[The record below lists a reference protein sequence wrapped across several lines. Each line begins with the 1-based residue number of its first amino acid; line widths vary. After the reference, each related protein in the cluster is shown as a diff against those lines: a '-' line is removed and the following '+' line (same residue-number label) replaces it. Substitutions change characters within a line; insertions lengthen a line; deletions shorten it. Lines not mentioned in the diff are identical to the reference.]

1 MKSLFNYL
9 QGIRYHSSDS
19 SGASEVN
26 SDWQPLGFNLMGI
39 TNLAKATFPIL
50 VTGSAL
56 LVSTPTEVAGQVGID
71 ASLATGPRPFSLR
84 YSAHVPGNMVA
95 IGNASLICDRTNAS
109 CLNGLATGNVGN
121 NSGGLAMQM
130 LDSDSDPSTFNS
142 SSADLTLPVGANVL
156 FAGLY
161 WGGTSDGATTPAP
174 DASKRNE
181 ALLATPEG
189 GYQTV
194 TADTFT
200 SIDNSATSG
209 WDVYSSFADVTSL
222 VQAAGSG
229 TYTLANVQAST
240 GTGFTYPNAGW
251 SLIVVY
257 EDPSEPRRNMT
268 VFDGY
273 DFSGFNTG
281 NTQTLTGLRTPP
293 TPGFSVF
300 MGAFAGDGEPDVS
313 GDTLSINNTP
323 VSDPVN
329 PLNNF
334 YNSTISQYGSHVTS
348 RTPNDPYN
356 MVVDIDLLDL
366 TAWNEAN
373 NVIPTNATSIDLN
386 LSTSG
391 DGIWPMVYFFGVEV
405 FEPNLVTEFEKTTP
419 QTTYQNGDTI
429 GYTISVTNTG
439 NDNAVNTVITDI
451 IPTGTTFVPGSLK
464 INGVTKTDGATDEAE
479 FDGTNVIFRVGTG
492 ANTTQGGQLNVN
504 ETVTMSFEVTVT
516 AAPGEKVCNQASID
530 YEGEASGNQASG
542 TSDDPNTATFGD
554 CTEITVTPPTTTVD
568 YGDAPD
574 TTASTGNG
582 DYQTLSANSGPTHTI
597 DNSTYLG
604 AGVTADTD
612 GFGDGTDNNNN
623 ATDDTDD
630 GVQINS
636 ASLQGQTLPISD
648 NVRLDITTAGSGVLN
663 AWIDW
668 NADGDFD
675 DSGEQIATNASPSGN
690 AIALNLT
697 VPAGA
702 TVGNTYARFRY
713 SSDTGLTPTGAASD
727 GEVEDYQIA
736 IANST
741 PTTASVGD
749 QVWED
754 LDGDGIQDPGEP
766 GIPNALVNIYKSDNT
781 LVDATFTD
789 SSGNYSFS
797 DLDPGDYIIE
807 FTSPAVGYS
816 FTRQDAGDDTLDSDA
831 DPVTGRTDTFTLAA
845 GDNNTSIDAGLT
857 LKANTIVACD
867 IIPLQAT
874 NWTETLN
881 VEKFDSAL
889 GSLARVDLTLS
900 TLIAQELIYE
910 NTADQPKTIT
920 VNQEGEVSVSLPD
933 TNANITRNYNQS
945 TDFNLPA
952 FDGSD
957 PPDFSGTSGGR
968 TPTILAYETHT
979 EEYTNLADFISSSS
993 PVETVSIPVNTTSAA
1008 TFINSQNA
1016 STGSS
1021 SEATAGL
1028 CVTYTYSLVPKEPS
1042 ASIVPEE
1049 ASPEAGNIV
1058 INEVLYAQTGSSA
1071 EANDEFIELYNSSDN
1086 AVDISNWK
1094 LADSN
1099 LIFNST
1105 DNTGN
1110 ITGDAANPAYIFPNN
1125 TTLQPGEY
1133 AVIWIGNNTSD
1144 HQAPDA
1150 AFQDW
1155 LGKAAKLNNA
1165 GEDIWLYDEEF
1176 KIVDY
1181 IAYGSNNAINTPP
1194 SAELNLWDD
1203 TYQRDLDGASTGQS
1217 ISLTPN
1223 GEDGNTSACWE
1234 HTLSNDANGRCPEFL
1249 ETRDT
1254 DTVSVRQTS
1263 VGVYNNILP
1272 NVILVKRITAI
1283 KPKDTNQWIE
1293 LPQSG
1298 SPFIDGIDGGSSEN
1312 NVGSDRAA
1320 DDNDPNW
1327 PNPDVYLRGLINSG
1341 QVMPGDELE
1350 YTVYFLSNG
1359 SNDAKNLRICDRVP
1373 GETTFIT
1380 DSFNA
1385 TAGFPSSDVG
1395 IAMFQSTT
1403 TLASGGPAE
1412 PNIYL
1417 TNIPD
1422 SDRGRYYGPGTS
1434 VPSGCNVTFNQNG
1447 VVVVEVGDVPNADSP
1462 GNPPNSYGFIRFR
1475 ALVK

>member
-1 MKSLFNYL
+1 MTSLFNYL
-9 QGIRYHSSDS
+9 KRIPNQSLES

-26 SDWQPLGFNLMGI
+26 FAPQPLGFNLIGV

-56 LVSTPTEVAGQVGID
+56 LVATSTPVEAQSVTYDNTTSAAITSNSCSSPIVRTFNVTDNFTVQDVNLGFNADHSFRGDIRVTLQHPDGTSVDVISNTGGSADGFDVLLDSNSGNSLDDGNDDNTAPPLYDRTVAPSN
-71 ASLATGPRPFSLR
+71 SLAVFNGKTSNGTWTLE
-84 YSAHVPGNMVA
+84 
-95 IGNASLICDRTNAS
+95 ICDS
-109 CLNGLATGNVGN
+109 F
-121 NSGGLAMQM
+121 
-130 LDSDSDPSTFNS
+130 DSDDGTFNS
-142 SSADLTLPVGANVL
+142 AQLILD
-156 FAGLY
+156 
-161 WGGTSDGATTPAP
+161 D
-174 DASKRNE
+174 
-181 ALLATPEG
+181 
-189 GYQTV
+189 TV
-194 TADTFT
+194 
-200 SIDNSATSG
+200 
-209 WDVYSSFADVTSL
+209 
-222 VQAAGSG
+222 
-229 TYTLANVQAST
+229 
-240 GTGFTYPNAGW
+240 
-251 SLIVVY
+251 
-257 EDPSEPRRNMT
+257 
-268 VFDGY
+268 
-273 DFSGFNTG
+273 
-281 NTQTLTGLRTPP
+281 PP
-293 TPGFSVF
+293 
-300 MGAFAGDGEPDVS
+300 
-313 GDTLSINNTP
+313 
-323 VSDPVN
+323 
-329 PLNNF
+329 
-334 YNSTISQYGSHVTS
+334 
-348 RTPNDPYN
+348 
-356 MVVDIDLLDL
+356 
-366 TAWNEAN
+366 
-373 NVIPTNATSIDLN
+373 
-386 LSTSG
+386 
-391 DGIWPMVYFFGVEV
+391 
-405 FEPNLVTEFEKTTP
+405 
-419 QTTYQNGDTI
+419 
-429 GYTISVTNTG
+429 
-439 NDNAVNTVITDI
+439 
-451 IPTGTTFVPGSLK
+451 
-464 INGVTKTDGATDEAE
+464 
-479 FDGTNVIFRVGTG
+479 
-492 ANTTQGGQLNVN
+492 
-504 ETVTMSFEVTVT
+504 
-516 AAPGEKVCNQASID
+516 
-530 YEGEASGNQASG
+530 
-542 TSDDPNTATFGD
+542 
-554 CTEITVTPPTTTVD
+554 VD

-582 DYQTLSANSGPTHTI
+582 DYQTLSANSGPVHTI
-597 DNSTYLG
+597 DNTTYLG
-604 AGVTADTD
+604 AGVTTDTD
-612 GFGDGTDNNNN
+612 GFGDGTDTTNN

-630 GVQINS
+630 GVQLNS
-636 ASLQGQTLPISD
+636 ATLQGQSLTAGD
-648 NVRLDITTAGSGVLN
+648 NVTLNITTAGSGVLN

-668 NADGDFD
+668 NSDGDFND
-675 DSGEQIATNASPSGN
+675 TDEQIANDVSPSGN

-713 SSDTGLTPTGAASD
+713 SSETGLTPTGAAGD

-736 IANST
+736 IADST

-749 QVWED
+749 KVWED
-754 LDGDGIQDPGEP
+754 LDGNGIQDAGEP

-781 LVDATFTD
+781 LVDATFSD
-789 SSGNYSFS
+789 SNGNYSFS
-797 DLDPGDYIIE
+797 NLDPGDYIIE
-807 FTSPAVGYS
+807 FTSPAVGYN
-816 FTRQDAGDDTLDSDA
+816 FTSQDAGDDTLDSDA
-831 DPVTGRTDTFTLAA
+831 DPVTGRTATFTLAA

-857 LKANTIVACD
+857 LKTNTIVACD
-867 IIPLQAT
+867 VIPRQRT

-881 VEKFDSAL
+881 VQKFDSAM
-889 GSLARVDLTLS
+889 GSLAKVELTLS
-900 TLIAQELIYE
+900 TLIVQELIYE
-910 NTADQPKTIT
+910 NTGNQAKTIT
-920 VNQEGEVSVSLPD
+920 VNQDGQVSVSLPD
-933 TNANITRNYNQS
+933 TNENFTRNYNQS

-952 FDGSD
+952 YDGNL
-957 PPDFSGTSGGR
+957 DFGGTSGGQ
-968 TPTILAYETHT
+968 TPTIIAYETHT

-993 PVETVSIPVNTTSAA
+993 PVETVSIEVNTTSAA
-1008 TFINSQNA
+1008 SFINSDNA

-1028 CVTYTYSLVPKEPS
+1028 CVTYTYSLIPEEPS
-1042 ASIVPEE
+1042 ASIVSEE

-1058 INEVLYAQTGSSA
+1058 INEVLYAQTDTRA
-1071 EANDEFIELYNSSDN
+1071 EANDEFIELYNASDN
-1086 AVDISNWK
+1086 AVDISNWR

-1099 LIFNST
+1099 LLINDT
-1105 DNTGN
+1105 DNNGN

-1144 HQAPDA
+1144 HQAADA

-1155 LGKAAKLNNA
+1155 LGSAAKLNNA
-1165 GEDIWLYDEEF
+1165 GEDIWLYDDEL

-1194 SAELNLWDD
+1194 SAGLNLWDD
-1203 TYQRDLDGASTGQS
+1203 TYQGDLDGAATGQS

-1234 HTLSNDANGRCPEFL
+1234 HTLSNDADGRCPEFL

-1254 DTVSVRQTS
+1254 DTVAERQTS

-1293 LPQSG
+1293 LPDSG

-1312 NVGSDRAA
+1312 NVNSERAA

-1373 GETTFIT
+1373 SETTFIP

-1395 IAMFQSTT
+1395 IALFQSNTS
-1403 TLASGGPAE
+1403 LPSGGPAE

-1422 SDRGRYYGPGTS
+1422 SDRGRYYGPNTS